1 MSPLKKNVLIAIT
14 LLPVFFLL
22 HNYNELFGFI
32 KTSQVIN
39 YGLIIYGSIAVCLLI
54 LLLTKKWT
62 AKSSVVLL
70 SLVFFILLFGP
81 INNYI
86 RLIVHTSILRSY
98 YIVFGICFLILV
110 VIIRKIVKAK
120 SISEKTIQ
128 FLNIA
133 TIFITATEL
142 FMFFNNQSIYN
153 KTKNLIYPYK
163 PLSEKY
169 VSPNSPDSS
178 KPDIYFFV
186 FDAYTN
192 NKMLKEI
199 WNYDNTALT
208 DWLKDNGFHLPSNT
222 RSNYNFTAFS
232 VSSTFN
238 MNYIDP
244 RKGSNASIP
253 KNILEANESMSNNE
267 TMDILKKENY
277 SINFLAPFKNCIQE
291 NNLGHFFEYLSD
303 RQIARQTL
311 IGSLRD
317 SKAWHYVLNKWSNTN
332 DSLTYQEPLLK
343 KLGLIRNTVAEI
355 EGTVDSTTNRKPH
368 FVYGH
373 IMVPHEPPL
382 FDLSGNFL
390 SYDQTLHALPFDTYT
405 AQIRYANTLIKEIV
419 SYIKA
424 HNKPNTIIIIE
435 GDHGYGFFPQ
445 DSIPRFAFSN
455 FNAFYFPDKN
465 YSRLYDTMS
474 PINTFRIV
482 FDQYFNQDFP
492 LLKDSSTVVS
502 E

>member
-1 MSPLKKNVLIAIT
+1 LVLI
-14 LLPVFFLL
+14 V
-22 HNYNELFGFI
+22 
-32 KTSQVIN
+32 
-39 YGLIIYGSIAVCLLI
+39 
-54 LLLTKKWT
+54 
-62 AKSSVVLL
+62 
-70 SLVFFILLFGP
+70 
-81 INNYI
+81 
-86 RLIVHTSILRSY
+86 
-98 YIVFGICFLILV
+98 
-110 VIIRKIVKAK
+110 RKIVKTK
-120 SISEKTIQ
+120 TISPKTIQ
-128 FLNIA
+128 FLNLA
-133 TIFITATEL
+133 TIFITATEV
-142 FMFFNNQSIYN
+142 FMFFNNESIYN

-163 PLSEKY
+163 PLAEKY
-169 VSPNSPDSS
+169 VSPNLSDTS

-192 NKMLKEI
+192 NKMLKQV
-199 WNYDNTALT
+199 WNYDNSQLT
-208 DWLKDNGFHLPSNT
+208 DWLGSNGFHIPSDT

-244 RKGSNASIP
+244 GKGSNASIP
-253 KNILEANESMSNNE
+253 RNILEANESMSNNE

-277 SINFLAPFKNCIQE
+277 TINFLAPFKNRVQE

-311 IGSLRD
+311 IGSFRD
-317 SKAWHYVLNKWSNTN
+317 SKVWHFFLNKLSNTN
-332 DSLTYQEPLLK
+332 DSLTYLEPLQQ
-343 KLGLIRNTVAEI
+343 KLGLIRNTVDEI
-355 EGTVDSTTNRKPH
+355 KGTVDSTTNRKPH

-382 FDLSGNFL
+382 FDSSGNFL
-390 SYDQTLHALPFDTYT
+390 SYYQTLYAPPFDTYT
-405 AQIRYANTLIKEIV
+405 AQIRFANTLIREIV

-445 DSIPRFAFSN
+445 DSIPKFAFSN
-455 FNAFYFPDKN
+455 FNAIYFPDKN
-465 YSRLYDTMS
+465 YSRLYETMS
-474 PINTFRIV
+474 PVNTFRIV
-482 FDQYFNQDFP
+482 FDQYFKQDFP